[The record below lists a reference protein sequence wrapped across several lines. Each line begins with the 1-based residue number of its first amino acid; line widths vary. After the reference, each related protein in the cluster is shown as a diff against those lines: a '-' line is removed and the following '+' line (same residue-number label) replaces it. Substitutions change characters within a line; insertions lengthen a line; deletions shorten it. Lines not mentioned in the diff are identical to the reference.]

1 MDVIYEHLKEEDL
14 EAVLKIEQN
23 SFPLPWTRGMFEQEL
38 HIPTSHF
45 FVAKAL
51 PGKEVIGY
59 AGYWQVVDELH
70 LINMAV
76 HPEYRR
82 QGLGKHLLYYILCD
96 GKRLGLKKA
105 TLEVRASNQ
114 AAQRLY
120 EQLGFKN
127 IALRKSYYA
136 DNLEDAVIMWL
147 YNLGAYS

>member
-1 MDVIYEHLKEEDL
+1 MDITYAHLKEEDIDSL
-14 EAVLKIEQN
+14 LKIEQV
-23 SFPLPWTRGMFEQEL
+23 SFPLPWTRSMFEQEL

-51 PGKEVIGY
+51 PDKDIVGY

-70 LINMAV
+70 LINIAIK
-76 HPEYRR
+76 PEFRR

-96 GKRLGLKKA
+96 GKRLGLKRA
-105 TLEVRASNQ
+105 TLEVRASNL

-120 EQLGFKN
+120 EQIGFKN
-127 IALRKSYYA
+127 IALRKNYYA

-147 YNLGAYS
+147 YNLAQIS

>member
-1 MDVIYEHLKEEDL
+1 MDIKYERLKEEDL
-14 EAVLKIEQN
+14 EAILKIEQA
-23 SFPLPWTRGMFEQEL
+23 SFPVPWTRSMFEQEL

-51 PGKEVIGY
+51 PGKEIVGY

-70 LINMAV
+70 LINFAV

-82 QGLGKHLLYYILCD
+82 QGLGKHLLFYILCD

-136 DNLEDAVIMWL
+136 DNQEDAVIMWL

>member
-1 MDVIYEHLKEEDL
+1 MDIKYERLKEEDL
-14 EAVLKIEQN
+14 DAVLKIEQA
-23 SFPLPWTRGMFEQEL
+23 SFPVPWTRGMFEQEL
-38 HIPTSHF
+38 RISTSHF

-51 PGKEVIGY
+51 PGKEIVGY

-70 LINMAV
+70 LINIAV
-76 HPEYRR
+76 QPEYRR
-82 QGLGKHLLYYILCD
+82 QGLGKHLLFYILYD

-105 TLEVRASNQ
+105 TLEVRASNL

-127 IALRKSYYA
+127 IALRKNYYA

-147 YNLGAYS
+147 YNLGSFS

>member
-1 MDVIYEHLKEEDL
+1 MDIAYEHLKEEDL
-14 EAVLKIEQN
+14 EAILKIEQA

-45 FVAKAL
+45 FVAKTVPA
-51 PGKEVIGY
+51 KEIIGY

-70 LINMAV
+70 LINIAV

-82 QGLGKHLLYYILCD
+82 QGLGKHLLFYILCD

-105 TLEVRASNQ
+105 TLEVRASNL

-127 IALRKSYYA
+127 IACRKHYYS
-136 DNLEDAVIMWL
+136 DNLEDAIIMWH
-147 YNLGAYS
+147 YNLSFFS